1 MIYYVLPAYNE
12 ELNILNLINNFN
24 DFFYLQGED
33 FKSSKIVV
41 VDDGSKDNT
50 KSILTKLK
58 NENKIFDKELN
69 FELVNIFHEKNMGL
83 GNALKS
89 GITYCLK
96 EGKSDDIIITMDCDN
111 SHTVE
116 LSKEMINKIREGE
129 DVVIASRYKIGSDTK
144 GLAFYRKLLSYM
156 GCLLF
161 KIMFPIKNVKDYT
174 CGYRAFNLE
183 KFKKAFEKNDNFFSE
198 KGFTVSVDIILKL
211 KKSNKLIKMNEVPM
225 VLRYD
230 LKKGK
235 SKMSIFK
242 TIFQTLFL
250 LFRRRFF

>member
-12 ELNILNLINNFN
+12 ELNILNLFNNFN
-24 DFFYLQGED
+24 NFFHLEGED
-33 FKSSKIVV
+33 FKSRIVV
-41 VDDGSKDNT
+41 IDDGSTDNT

-58 NENKIFDKELN
+58 KENKIFDKEFN
-69 FELVNIFHEKNMGL
+69 FDLINIFHERNMGL
-83 GNALKS
+83 GQALKS

-96 EGKSDDIIITMDCDN
+96 EGNADDIIVTMDCDN

-116 LSKEMINKIREGE
+116 LSKEMINKIREGD
-129 DVVIASRYKIGSDTK
+129 DVVIASRYKIGSNTK
-144 GLAFYRKLLSYM
+144 GLAVHRKLLSYI

-183 KFKKAFEKNDNFFSE
+183 KFKNAFEANNNFFSE

-211 KKSNKLIKMNEVPM
+211 KKFNKLLKMNEVPM

-230 LKKGK
+230 LKKGA

-250 LFRRRFF
+250 LFRRKFFN

>member
-1 MIYYVLPAYNE
+1 MIYYILPAYNE
-12 ELNILNLINNFN
+12 ELNILNLLNNFN
-24 DFFYLQGED
+24 NFFHLEGED
-33 FKSSKIVV
+33 FKSRIVV
-41 VDDGSKDNT
+41 VDDGSTDNT

-58 NENKIFDKELN
+58 KENKIFDKEFN
-69 FELVNIFHEKNMGL
+69 FDLINIFHEKNMGL
-83 GNALKS
+83 GQALKS

-96 EGKSDDIIITMDCDN
+96 EGNADDIIVTMDCDN

-116 LSKEMINKIREGE
+116 LSKEMINKIREGD
-129 DVVIASRYKIGSDTK
+129 DVVIASRYKIGSNTK
-144 GLAFYRKLLSYM
+144 GLAVHRKLLSYI

-183 KFKKAFEKNDNFFSE
+183 KFKNAFEANNNFFSE

-211 KKSNKLIKMNEVPM
+211 KKFNKLLKMNEVPM

-230 LKKGK
+230 LKKGA

-250 LFRRRFF
+250 LFRRKFFN